1 MQMLIIS
8 YIAESIQSGRLKKY
22 FLIVLRKLVTMS
34 TNKIDDQIVE
44 LVALALENKEIDEKV
59 TKAISEALEVA
70 KTL

>member
-44 LVALALENKEIDEKV
+44 LIALALENKEIDEKV